1 MAFDLDPEEMEEDA
15 QAAAAAPPPAK
26 KQADRFATWED
37 DTTTSEKKKVDDEIA
52 EYRQMRLTDK
62 PDPDLVLAWWG
73 ENKERFP
80 ALSKLARFI
89 HSIPASS
96 APSER
101 AFSVCG
107 RILEERRTNLASES
121 ISNILFLNSNL
132 KKLDKAIV

>member
-1 MAFDLDPEEMEEDA
+1 MGFDLEPEQMEDDT

-26 KQADRFATWED
+26 KQADRFANWEE
-37 DTTTSEKKKVDDEIA
+37 DTTTSEKKKVEDEIA
-52 EYRQMRLTDK
+52 EYIKMRLTDK
-62 PDPDLVLAWWG
+62 PDPDLVLAWWR
-73 ENKERFP
+73 ENKDRFP

-107 RILEERRTNLASES
+107 RILEERRTRLGSES
-121 ISNILFLNSNL
+121 INNILFINSNL
-132 KKLDKAIV
+132 KLQSVD